1 MHRLNHARKQ
11 FAGFLE
17 GRPLLWRKDLADFL
31 FALEPERLISLCRL
45 VFAAFAFLAIY
56 LDPTRP
62 ARNVDE
68 TYAVLIGYLVYSLVL
83 SVTSL
88 RMLAWYP
95 RSLLIHATD
104 IITVGILVHL
114 TGGPDSPF
122 FTFWTFTLLTATMRW
137 SWRGSLITAAILTLQ
152 LIVVSWDDIE
162 MSLTQDSELNRLI
175 LRVGYI
181 LVAAAM
187 LGYFGAYRERTRSR
201 LSRLARWPPE
211 TIAHE
216 DDPPLANSL
225 QHAAEVLGAG
235 RVLALMQ
242 EHDEEGGRL
251 AYWIDTSWGFVDIP
265 DMSVWPPDLAQ
276 RERAFFTMV
285 DPKKAKSLALFLQA
299 LLPPP
304 PITSNSVTSREFT
317 SYCTAP
323 FRSLHYHGSVFVL
336 DPRYRNEDILSLT
349 QIVAARI
356 ASDLERFSLIG
367 DLAAAVIARERV
379 RLSRDMHDSVLQDLA
394 AANLQIRA
402 VANLLPLDTRQ
413 QLGEVSWLLQNQQ
426 RRIRRFIESARPNR
440 AVTRLKL
447 EDHLQGFLKTLGR
460 QWKCGLELDLEPAD
474 LEVESSVSADI
485 CQIISEATANAV
497 RHGNANRIAVEVRRL
512 DDKVQMRVRDNGNGF
527 EANKQLE
534 MESEP
539 YSLKER
545 VKALGGRMSLVSS
558 NRGIDLSIEFPL

>member
-1 MHRLNHARKQ
+1 MDRLRHAGRN
-11 FAGFLE
+11 FLNFLE
-17 GRPLLWRKDLADFL
+17 GRPSLWRRDLADFL
-31 FALEPERLISLCRL
+31 FASEPERLISLCRL
-45 VFAAFAFLAIY
+45 VFAGFAFVAIY

-62 ARNVDE
+62 ARNIDE
-68 TYAVLIGYLVYSLVL
+68 TYAVLFGYLVYSLIL
-83 SVTSL
+83 SLISPRL
-88 RMLAWYP
+88 LAWDP
-95 RSLLIHATD
+95 RGLLIHTTD
-104 IITVGILVHL
+104 IITVGVLVHL

-152 LIVVSWDDIE
+152 LIVVSWDDFE
-162 MSLTQDSELNRLI
+162 MSFTQDSELNRLI
-175 LRVGYI
+175 LRIGYI

-211 TIAHE
+211 AIAHE

-225 QHAAEVLGAG
+225 QHAAEVLGAS

-242 EHDEEGGRL
+242 EHDGQSGRL

-265 DMSVWPPDLAQ
+265 DMSAWPADLAQ
-276 RERAFFTMV
+276 RDRAFFTSV
-285 DPKKAKSLALFLQA
+285 DLRKAQLLAQSLQK

-304 PITSNSVTSREFT
+304 PITSDSIASREFT

-323 FRSLHYHGSVFVL
+323 FSSLHYHGSVFVL

-367 DLAAAVIARERV
+367 DLAAAVIARERI

-394 AANLQIRA
+394 AANLQIQA
-402 VANLLPLDTRQ
+402 VASQLPLDTRQ

-426 RRIRRFIESARPNR
+426 RRIRRFIESARPKR
-440 AVTRLKL
+440 VVTRLKL
-447 EDHLQGFLKTLGR
+447 EDHLQDFLKTLGR
-460 QWKCGLELDLEPAD
+460 QWKCGLELDLKPTD
-474 LEVESSVSADI
+474 LEVESGVSADI

-497 RHGNANRIAVEVRRL
+497 RHGNANRIVVEVRRL
-512 DDKVQMRVRDNGNGF
+512 DDNVHMRVRDNGNGL
-527 EANKQLE
+527 EANKQLA

-545 VKALGGRMSLVSS
+545 VKALGGRMSFVSS